1 MRQKLFKCEVDAL
14 TMEETLQR
22 VEKIIKS
29 GKPHQ
34 HVVINVNKV
43 IKANKDENLCATIN
57 NCDLINCDGM
67 PLVWASRLLGQPL
80 PERVAGID
88 LFLNLV
94 SRASEKG
101 WTLYFLGAREEI
113 VTKVVDSFLDK
124 YHFLKIAGYR
134 NGYWKSEEEREIVD
148 AIAESRPD
156 IIFVAI
162 PSPNKENFLNRYQSM
177 MNVPFSM
184 GVGGSFDVVA
194 GFTQRAPKWMQKF
207 GLEWFYRFLQE
218 PRRMFYRYFI
228 EGSAFWGLFLKEFL
242 RKKSIN
248 QR

>member
-14 TMEETLQR
+14 TMQETLKQ

-43 IKANKDENLCATIN
+43 IKADKNKDLCATIN

-67 PLVWASRLLGQPL
+67 PLVWASRLLGQSL

-94 SRASEKG
+94 SRASERG
-101 WTLYFLGAREEI
+101 WNLYFLGAREEI
-113 VTKVVDSFLDK
+113 VTKVVDIFLKK
-124 YHFLKIAGYR
+124 YPSLKIAGYR
-134 NGYWKSEEEREIVD
+134 NGYWKPEEEQEIVD
-148 AIAESRPD
+148 AIVKSRPD

-162 PSPNKENFLNRYQSM
+162 PSPNKENFLNRYQST

-194 GFTQRAPKWMQKF
+194 GLTQRAPKWVQRF

-218 PRRMFYRYFI
+218 PRRMFHRYFI

-242 RKKSIN
+242 RRKK
-248 QR
+248 